1 MCTACWWC
9 TALWSVVN
17 AAPSLQALWVW
28 VAYDLNCVKYLPKL
42 GKQNVHKP
50 VVQQNTTQYS
60 LHNVSRVFEITS
72 FCELIWLIVE
82 WVTRTH
88 TSYYF
93 IVSIQWYRHSI
104 VNILYYNENTRDTTF
119 GQTSLSFPS
128 HFEVRFE
135 LYSRFWQR
143 ERVYSTCTPGRSL
156 DYN

>member
-1 MCTACWWC
+1 MNMCTACWWC

-93 IVSIQWYRHSI
+93 IVSRITQNNWQNNLIWVLPISHHWLREVYF
-104 VNILYYNENTRDTTF
+104 VLL
-119 GQTSLSFPS
+119 SLQIS
-128 HFEVRFE
+128 
-135 LYSRFWQR
+135 QK
-143 ERVYSTCTPGRSL
+143 
-156 DYN
+156 